1 MNPRRTNSHVGRA
14 TRDQIIAV
22 TLETIQKEGL
32 ASLTIRQIAERAGV
46 NVAAVNYHFGSKD
59 ALVNEVLAELT
70 AGLREAFGHLAD
82 DSRPARERLRQ
93 FLDVFAAVL
102 LRYPDVYRQA
112 IGTGL
117 LGGAAQPQYLSFLRA
132 EGLLLLRRLV
142 REATGETDERRL
154 TLRLMQ
160 AIGGLVYPLLVGA
173 LLEPATGMRFAED
186 DTRREHVE
194 ICLQNLLGPGAGQGS
209 PDRSATAVAKPA
221 SPAKGKPPHR
231 ARPEATAR
239 RKAKRD

>member
-1 MNPRRTNSHVGRA
+1 VNPRRTNSHVGRA

-59 ALVNEVLAELT
+59 ALVGEVLAELT
-70 AGLREAFGHLAD
+70 AGLRDAFGQLAD
-82 DSRPARERLRQ
+82 DSRPARERLGQ
-93 FLDVFAAVL
+93 FLNEFAAVL

-112 IGTGL
+112 IGAGL
-117 LGGAAQPQYLSFLRA
+117 LGGEAQPQYLSFLRA

-142 REATGETDERRL
+142 REVTGETDERRL

-173 LLEPATGMRFAED
+173 LMEPATGVRFAVD
-186 DTRREHVE
+186 DIRRDHVE
-194 ICLQNLLGPGAGQGS
+194 ICLQNLLGPGAGHGAPGDS
-209 PDRSATAVAKPA
+209 VGAAVKASAKAAAKA
-221 SPAKGKPPHR
+221 PPK
-231 ARPEATAR
+231 ARPGATTR
-239 RKAKRD
+239 RKARRD